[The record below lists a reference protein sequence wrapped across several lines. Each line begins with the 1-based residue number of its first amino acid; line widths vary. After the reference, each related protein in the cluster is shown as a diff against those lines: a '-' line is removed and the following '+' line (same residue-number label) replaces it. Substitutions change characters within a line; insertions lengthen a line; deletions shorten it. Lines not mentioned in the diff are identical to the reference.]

1 MERLEQEE
9 EKKENENAEEI
20 KIGEG
25 GAVEKIDTRFKNKF
39 IKIWKLNE
47 QLQREEQES
56 EQFIGP
62 RHFKALMKLG

>member
-1 MERLEQEE
+1 MEQEE

-25 GAVEKIDTRFKNKF
+25 ATVEKIDTGFKNKF

>member
-25 GAVEKIDTRFKNKF
+25 ATVEKIDTRFKNKF

-56 EQFIGP
+56 E
-62 RHFKALMKLG
+62 